1 MPRVTWAPKASEGLQ
16 SLATFSNDQ
25 RATLR
30 EQIRVWA
37 GGAGWN
43 VGDESTRSFRI
54 SYQDVLARAK
64 RTSANETKV
73 LDVQAD

>member
-30 EQIRVWA
+30 EQIINWA

-43 VGDESTRSFRI
+43 VGDEKTKSFKI

-64 RTSANETKV
+64 RTAANETKILNV
-73 LDVQAD
+73 EAD